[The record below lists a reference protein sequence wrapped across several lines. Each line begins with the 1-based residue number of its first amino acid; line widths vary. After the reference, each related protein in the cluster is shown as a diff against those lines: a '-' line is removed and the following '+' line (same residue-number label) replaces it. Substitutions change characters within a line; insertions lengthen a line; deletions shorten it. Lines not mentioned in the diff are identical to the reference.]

1 MSRKLRDGGSSGSE
15 DFVLINL
22 KEQVKAMLD
31 QAFGEEHYENTI
43 LHSDQ
48 GWQYQHDFYHRFLE
62 SKGIQ
67 PSMLRKGNSPDNSM
81 MEYFFGILK
90 SEMFY
95 GYEKTFK
102 SLNQLE
108 QAIVDYIDY
117 YNNKQIK
124 VKLKGLSPVQYRTKS
139 FV

>member
-48 GWQYQHDFYHRFLE
+48 D
-62 SKGIQ
+62 
-67 PSMLRKGNSPDNSM
+67 GNINTI
-81 MEYFFGILK
+81 FITGF
-90 SEMFY
+90 
-95 GYEKTFK
+95 
-102 SLNQLE
+102 
-108 QAIVDYIDY
+108 
-117 YNNKQIK
+117 
-124 VKLKGLSPVQYRTKS
+124 
-139 FV
+139 